1 MGLFVRAICCT
12 FAIMKRNAL
21 KFILFVMLSMV
32 PALAVCQNATRL
44 MEYPEV
50 PDRLT
55 KPNLRADYMIEHL
68 WDNVDLEKTVIADRQ
83 AFADAFT
90 DYLSMF
96 AVADVPEVEKA
107 VAKFVNRIQKNSSN
121 LQLLQDALEVLVY
134 DPRSQ
139 YCSDDVYQI
148 FGAELAKCKAV
159 DAQRRR
165 VIEQRVS
172 ALKNSRKGATVG
184 GLTLRSG
191 DRQVPIEDL
200 TSDCIILIVNV
211 EGNFDT
217 NFLKIRL
224 GADLATQR
232 LVENGAVS
240 IVSVYDKSMS
250 SRSGDEP
257 NWYVAEVSNV
267 DGLFDTRIVPA
278 VYVLDKARKIVTKF
292 PTDEQLLTI
301 MARLANTM
309 GV

>member
-1 MGLFVRAICCT
+1 MFVRAICCT

-68 WDNVDLEKTVIADRQ
+68 WDNVDLEKTAIADRQ
-83 AFADAFT
+83 AFVDAFT

-184 GLTLRSG
+184 GLQLRSG
-191 DRQVPIEDL
+191 DRQVAIEDL

-240 IVSVYDKSMS
+240 IISVYDKSMS

-267 DGLFDTRIVPA
+267 DGLFDTRVVPA

>member
-1 MGLFVRAICCT
+1 
-12 FAIMKRNAL
+12 
-21 KFILFVMLSMV
+21 MV
-32 PALAVCQNATRL
+32 SALAVCQNATRL

-55 KPNLRADYMIEHL
+55 KPNLRADYMVEHL
-68 WDNVDLEKTVIADRQ
+68 WDKVDLEKTAITDRQ
-83 AFADAFT
+83 AFVDAFT

-121 LQLLQDALEVLVY
+121 LQLLLDALEVLVY

-148 FGAELAKCKAV
+148 FGAELEKCKNV

-165 VIEQRVS
+165 VIGQRVS

-191 DRQVPIEDL
+191 DRQVEIEDL
-200 TSDCIILIVNV
+200 SSDCIILIVNV

-224 GADLATQR
+224 SADLATQR
-232 LVENGAVS
+232 LVEKGAVS
-240 IVSVYDKSMS
+240 IISVYDKSMS

-267 DGLFDTRIVPA
+267 DAMFDTRVVPA

-292 PTDEQLLTI
+292 PSDEQLLTI
-301 MARLANTM
+301 MARLANAM

>member
-1 MGLFVRAICCT
+1 MFVRAICCT

-32 PALAVCQNATRL
+32 PALVVCQNATRL

-68 WDNVDLEKTVIADRQ
+68 WDNVDLEKTAIADRQ
-83 AFADAFT
+83 AFVDAFT

-191 DRQVPIEDL
+191 DRQVSIEDL

-240 IVSVYDKSMS
+240 IISVYDKSMS

-267 DGLFDTRIVPA
+267 DGLFDTRVVPA

>member
-68 WDNVDLEKTVIADRQ
+68 WDNVDLEKTAIADRQ
-83 AFADAFT
+83 AFVDAFT

-148 FGAELAKCKAV
+148 FGVELAKCKAV

-172 ALKNSRKGATVG
+172 ALKSSRKGATVG

-191 DRQVPIEDL
+191 DRQVSIEDL

-240 IVSVYDKSMS
+240 IISVYDKSMS

>member
-1 MGLFVRAICCT
+1 M
-12 FAIMKRNAL
+12 
-21 KFILFVMLSMV
+21 
-32 PALAVCQNATRL
+32 
-44 MEYPEV
+44 
-50 PDRLT
+50 
-55 KPNLRADYMIEHL
+55 
-68 WDNVDLEKTVIADRQ
+68 
-83 AFADAFT
+83 
-90 DYLSMF
+90 
-96 AVADVPEVEKA
+96 
-107 VAKFVNRIQKNSSN
+107 
-121 LQLLQDALEVLVY
+121 QLLQDALEVLVY

-191 DRQVPIEDL
+191 DRQVSIEDL

-240 IVSVYDKSMS
+240 IISVYDKSMS

-267 DGLFDTRIVPA
+267 DGLCDTRVVPA
-278 VYVLDKARKIVTKF
+278 VYVRDKARKIVTKF

>member
-1 MGLFVRAICCT
+1 MFVRAICCT

-68 WDNVDLEKTVIADRQ
+68 WDNVDLEKTAIADRQ
-83 AFADAFT
+83 AFVDAFT

-191 DRQVPIEDL
+191 DRQVSIEDL

-224 GADLATQR
+224 GAD
-232 LVENGAVS
+232 
-240 IVSVYDKSMS
+240 
-250 SRSGDEP
+250 
-257 NWYVAEVSNV
+257 
-267 DGLFDTRIVPA
+267 
-278 VYVLDKARKIVTKF
+278 
-292 PTDEQLLTI
+292 
-301 MARLANTM
+301 
-309 GV
+309 

>member
-1 MGLFVRAICCT
+1 
-12 FAIMKRNAL
+12 
-21 KFILFVMLSMV
+21 
-32 PALAVCQNATRL
+32 

-50 PDRLT
+50 PDKLT
-55 KPNLRADYMIEHL
+55 KPNLRADYMVEHL
-68 WDNVDLEKTVIADRQ
+68 WDKVDLEKTAITDRQ
-83 AFADAFT
+83 AFVDAFT

-121 LQLLQDALEVLVY
+121 LQLLLDALEVLVY

-148 FGAELAKCKAV
+148 FGAELEKCKNV

-165 VIEQRVS
+165 VIGQRVS

-191 DRQVPIEDL
+191 DRQVEIEDL
-200 TSDCIILIVNV
+200 TSDCIIMIVNV

-224 GADLATQR
+224 SADLATQR
-232 LVENGAVS
+232 LVEKGAVS
-240 IVSVYDKSMS
+240 IISVYDKSMS

-267 DGLFDTRIVPA
+267 DAMFDTRVVPA

-301 MARLANTM
+301 MARLANAM